1 MSVYGGRVGYTEF
14 VYDIGKVV
22 KVSIRIFTIPFNV
35 LLFEFASQGN
45 FRKQFVQ

>member
-35 LLFEFASQGN
+35 LLFASQEN